1 MYESIRWHAR
11 VQRRTRMPFE
21 HTLLSIEFSNS
32 LVFKPSYILTDVNG
46 GAATVWYP
54 PPVST
59 GTRKSAG
66 PDPRH
71 AREGGHAQMHP
82 NNPRPSS
89 LRTPRWGQTPR
100 FGSRQACERTPVGSI
115 GAHRLRTKD
124 YRTLVTIG
132 RSLRQHRAL
141 HSREHEKQV
150 TPSRPLSS
158 PIR

>member
-11 VQRRTRMPFE
+11 VQSRTRMPFE
-21 HTLLSIEFSNS
+21 HTLPSIEFSNS

-89 LRTPRWGQTPR
+89 LRTPEGVRRPGLDQDKH
-100 FGSRQACERTPVGSI
+100 V
-115 GAHRLRTKD
+115 
-124 YRTLVTIG
+124 
-132 RSLRQHRAL
+132 
-141 HSREHEKQV
+141 REHRWD
-150 TPSRPLSS
+150 PSGPTGCGPRTTERLSLLAGAS
-158 PIR
+158 DSTMPYTHENMRSRLPPHVR